1 MLKKIVPY
9 DGEGVWVIK
18 ITFYVW
24 NGIEANTF
32 FCRFLISIQ
41 KNEKIRYNHG
51 ESKKIILNTRVELYV
66 LKCP

>member
-41 KNEKIRYNHG
+41 KNEKIRYNVQN
-51 ESKKIILNTRVELYV
+51 SSFNSPVVLPTKKDILI
-66 LKCP
+66 